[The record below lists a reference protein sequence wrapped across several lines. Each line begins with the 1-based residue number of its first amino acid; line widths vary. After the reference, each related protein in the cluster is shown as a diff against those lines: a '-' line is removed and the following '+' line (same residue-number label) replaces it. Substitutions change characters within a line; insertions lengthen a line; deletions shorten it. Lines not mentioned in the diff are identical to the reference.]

1 VAAAPHANPYAEAG
15 VATAA
20 GDRAVEL
27 MKAAVRRTH
36 GPEVLGGVGGFAG
49 LFDAQA
55 LTAYRRPLLATST
68 DGVGTKVAIAQ
79 AIDKHDTIGRDLV
92 GMVVDDIVVV
102 GARPLFM
109 TDYIACGKVVP
120 ERIADIVAGIAAGCA
135 DTGTALVGGETAE
148 HPGLLGLNDY
158 DVAGAATGV
167 VEADR
172 VLGAE
177 RVRTG
182 DAVLALASSGLHSN
196 GYSLVRHIVAG
207 AAVSYGQHAADFGTT
222 WGEALLEPTRL
233 YTTPLLRLIDG
244 LGGDVHAL
252 SHVTGGGIAAN
263 LARVLP
269 VDAWVELDRSTWTP
283 PPVFHVLADLGGLDL
298 VDTEGTWNLGIGF
311 LAVIAADRVDA
322 ATAALAADGIAAW
335 QVGVVGGGAPVGQGP
350 VNQEIYD
357 SLLLLQHR
365 GQDSTGIATAE
376 ASGVFHLH
384 KARGQ
389 VREAFRTRDMRS
401 LLGEIGL
408 GHCRYATKGTASSEE
423 EAQPFYVNAPY
434 GIVLVHNGNLTNT
447 RELTDE
453 LFHKDRRHLNT
464 SSDTEL
470 LVNVLAYE
478 LQASMAGLELDPEQV
493 FQAVSRVHQ
502 RVEGSYAAI
511 ALIAGYGLLA
521 FRDPFGIR
529 PLIIGTRPAAD
540 GKYEWVVASE
550 SLVMENAGFEIVR
563 DVMPGEAV
571 FIDLDG
577 HLHTKQCADDPKL
590 GMGERLADTIAKYTP
605 AGTIDVVMPIPDS
618 SRPAAMQVARKLGIE
633 YREGFYKNRYV
644 GRTFIMP
651 GQAVRKKSVR
661 QKLNAMSSE
670 FKGKNVL
677 LIDDSIVRGT
687 TSREIIQMARDAGAK
702 SVTFASAAPPV
713 RYPHV
718 YGINMPSRQELVAH
732 GRTIPE
738 IAVELGCDYLV
749 YQEVEDLKAAI
760 LEGSDLD
767 DLDMSCFDGRYVTG
781 TVTEE
786 YLAWVEGS
794 QES

>member
-1 VAAAPHANPYAEAG
+1 MCG
-15 VATAA
+15 
-20 GDRAVEL
+20 
-27 MKAAVRRTH
+27 
-36 GPEVLGGVGGFAG
+36 
-49 LFDAQA
+49 
-55 LTAYRRPLLATST
+55 
-68 DGVGTKVAIAQ
+68 I
-79 AIDKHDTIGRDLV
+79 V
-92 GMVVDDIVVV
+92 GM
-102 GARPLFM
+102 
-109 TDYIACGKVVP
+109 
-120 ERIADIVAGIAAGCA
+120 
-135 DTGTALVGGETAE
+135 
-148 HPGLLGLNDY
+148 
-158 DVAGAATGV
+158 
-167 VEADR
+167 
-172 VLGAE
+172 
-177 RVRTG
+177 
-182 DAVLALASSGLHSN
+182 
-196 GYSLVRHIVAG
+196 
-207 AAVSYGQHAADFGTT
+207 
-222 WGEALLEPTRL
+222 
-233 YTTPLLRLIDG
+233 
-244 LGGDVHAL
+244 
-252 SHVTGGGIAAN
+252 
-263 LARVLP
+263 
-269 VDAWVELDRSTWTP
+269 
-283 PPVFHVLADLGGLDL
+283 
-298 VDTEGTWNLGIGF
+298 
-311 LAVIAADRVDA
+311 
-322 ATAALAADGIAAW
+322 
-335 QVGVVGGGAPVGQGP
+335 VGQGP
-350 VNQEIYD
+350 VNQDIYD

-376 ASGVFHLH
+376 PNGVFHIV

-401 LLGEIGL
+401 LLGTIGL

-470 LVNVLAYE
+470 LVNVLGSE
-478 LQASMAGLELDPEQV
+478 LQSEMTGLELDPQQV
-493 FQAVSRVHQ
+493 FRAVRRVHE

-529 PLIIGTRPAAD
+529 PLIIGTRKTDA
-540 GKYEWVVASE
+540 GTYEWIVASE
-550 SLVMENAGFEIVR
+550 SLVLENGGFDVVR
-563 DVMPGEAV
+563 DVMPGEAIFV
-571 FIDLDG
+571 DLNG
-577 HLHTKQCADDPKL
+577 HLHTQQCAADPKL
-590 GMGERLADTIAKYTP
+590 VPCSFEYVYLARPDSEMNGISVYEARLRLGERLADTIAKYTP
-605 AGTIDVVMPIPDS
+605 MSAIDVVMPIPDS

-687 TSREIIQMARDAGAK
+687 TSKQIIQMARDAGAK

-718 YGINMPSRQELVAH
+718 YGINMPSRHELVAH

-738 IAVELGCDYLV
+738 IAVELGADYLV
-749 YQEVEDLKAAI
+749 YQEVSDLKAAI
-760 LEGSDLD
+760 LEGSDVE
-767 DLDMSCFDGRYVTG
+767 DLDMSCFDGRYITG
-781 TVTEE
+781 TVTDE